1 MARTAGE
8 YVRRKSLEKVEVSD
22 YSLAGSRELHVL
34 AVDDSHVDRKVIE
47 RLLKISSC
55 KVTAVESGSRALQYL
70 GLDGEKSSVGFD
82 ALKVNLIMTDYSM
95 PGMTGYELLKKIK
108 ESSTL
113 REIPVVIMS
122 SEKILTRIDRCLE
135 EGAEDFL
142 VKPVKLSDVKRLKDF
157 ILRGE
162 EVDHHED
169 GDGRRRR
176 RTHKRKLEDDDNDD
190 YMPWSTSL
198 PSSSLLACDQSSST
212 STTSSLHCP
221 SKRPRFSI

>member
-8 YVRRKSLEKVEVSD
+8 YLRRRSSEKVEGSD
-22 YSLAGSRELHVL
+22 HLLSSGSRELHVL
-34 AVDDSHVDRKVIE
+34 AVDDSHVDRRVIE

-55 KVTAVESGSRALQYL
+55 RVTAVESGSRALQFL
-70 GLDGEKSSVGFD
+70 GLDGEKSSVGFNG
-82 ALKVNLIMTDYSM
+82 LEVNLIMTDYSM

-122 SEKILTRIDRCLE
+122 SENILARIHRCLE

-157 ILRGE
+157 MLRGQGE
-162 EVDHHED
+162 ENGER
-169 GDGRRRR
+169 GS
-176 RTHKRKLEDDDNDD
+176 HKRKLQDD
-190 YMPWSTSL
+190 YTPSSLSL
-198 PSSSLLACDQSSST
+198 PLSLSPSPLASDRASTPTQCPLLPSLQS
-212 STTSSLHCP
+212 P
-221 SKRPRFSI
+221 SKRPILCNID